1 MHVLGKKR
9 SKISW
14 LRFYLTKLEK
24 EKQIKSKVSRENK
37 WEEINKIENRKAIGN
52 INETKVWFFKK
63 INEID
68 WTLVRLSIKKKRA
81 RTQVIEIRNEREDI
95 TTKLWT
101 LKG

>member
-68 WTLVRLSIKKKRA
+68 WTLVRLSIKKKEQGHKSLRL
-81 RTQVIEIRNEREDI
+81 EMKE
-95 TTKLWT
+95 KT
-101 LKG
+101 LLQSYGH

>member
-1 MHVLGKKR
+1 MHALGKKR

-68 WTLVRLSIKKKRA
+68 WTLVRLSIKKKEQGHKSLRL
-81 RTQVIEIRNEREDI
+81 EMKE
-95 TTKLWT
+95 KT
-101 LKG
+101 LLQSYGH

>member
-37 WEEINKIENRKAIGN
+37 WEEINKIENRKVIGN

-68 WTLVRLSIKKKRA
+68 WTLVRLSIKKKEQGHKSLRL
-81 RTQVIEIRNEREDI
+81 EMKE
-95 TTKLWT
+95 KT
-101 LKG
+101 LLQSYGH

>member
-1 MHVLGKKR
+1 MHALGKKR

-52 INETKVWFFKK
+52 INETKVCFFKK

-68 WTLVRLSIKKKRA
+68 WTLVRLSIKKKKEQGHKSLRL
-81 RTQVIEIRNEREDI
+81 EMKE
-95 TTKLWT
+95 KT
-101 LKG
+101 LLQSYGH